1 MFGQLWVV
9 DPLDGLGFGDGVAAN
24 AGAASTKAAIATTAR
39 INGRAKR
46 RSQDVFGVGGI
57 GGVICSF
64 CSGTLIRTHPQVIR
78 ARARAPF
85 TVARQAESR
94 LRVGLGSCLG
104 LGAVILI

>member
-1 MFGQLWVV
+1 MCGRCGYMFGQLWVV

-57 GGVICSF
+57 GGVICSL
-64 CSGTLIRTHPQVIR
+64 CSGTLIGHL
-78 ARARAPF
+78 
-85 TVARQAESR
+85 
-94 LRVGLGSCLG
+94 LR
-104 LGAVILI
+104 